1 MTEFEAVTGL
11 VAGRLNLRD
20 VAHLSAKNFED
31 ELLGKAFAVAT
42 SWMEMGARATPE
54 RIVQVFRLQ
63 KWDVDGL
70 NAVLG
75 RARVDARAG

>member
-1 MTEFEAVTGL
+1 VTELEAVAGL

-20 VAHLSAKNFED
+20 VAHLSAKNFD
-31 ELLGKAFAVAT
+31 DDLLGKAFAVAT

-54 RIVQVFRLQ
+54 RIAQVFLLQ

-70 NAVLG
+70 KALLKG
-75 RARVDARAG
+75 G